1 MLQFHSAYKS
11 MKNKNQHI
19 KIICS
24 KHKNQ
29 QELNT
34 FKNLKNYVH
43 RKAFSVL
50 SIFIAKF
57 SSFLIYFSDK
67 FSHSQL
73 SEVLSVKI
81 VTNNIIYFTKL
92 LQMLSI
98 PFCWFLSD
106 RVRLENNNSETPYLK
121 IVRSPLKG
129 NKVFDFSEW
138 YERLTA
144 YFKFSRS

>member
-1 MLQFHSAYKS
+1 MLQFRSIYKS
-11 MKNKNQHI
+11 RDNKNQHI

-29 QELNT
+29 NT
-34 FKNLKNYVH
+34 FKNLKNCVH
-43 RKAFSVL
+43 RKAFFLL
-50 SIFIAKF
+50 SIFIAKC
-57 SSFLIYFSDK
+57 SSPLIYFSDK

-73 SEVLSVKI
+73 SEILSVKI
-81 VTNNIIYFTKL
+81 VTDNIVYFTKL

-98 PFCWFLSD
+98 LFCWFLSD

-129 NKVFDFSEW
+129 NKVVDF
-138 YERLTA
+138 LNGIKDNCI
-144 YFKFSRS
+144 F